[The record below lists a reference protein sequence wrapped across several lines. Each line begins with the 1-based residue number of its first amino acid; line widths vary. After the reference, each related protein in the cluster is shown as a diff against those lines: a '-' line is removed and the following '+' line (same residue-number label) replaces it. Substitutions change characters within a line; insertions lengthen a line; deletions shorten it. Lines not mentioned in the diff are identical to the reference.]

1 MGNTIHTTY
10 KSMLINDK
18 NPIDK
23 YVKFINKIQKK
34 GKINKVDNYG
44 NTLLM
49 ITVKYATGNKLYD
62 LIKKLLENGAN
73 PNISLTTLN
82 IKNSI
87 DKEYC
92 SINPLELLC
101 RKQPE
106 LYYEVIKLLL
116 DTGMFIPFNL
126 VDLCYYKYH
135 ISDSKNPYNIDLS
148 VVDLLIDY
156 NINMGISN
164 IYYISGL
171 MLISA
176 IKNCDINRK
185 TKLLEKMIK
194 KGANQKIRDPD
205 GKIYLDYL
213 TYNLKKIFTPYYKNS
228 FIKKNENIFVSK
240 ICVVCYN
247 GEEEGDNLELCLT
260 NCNHA
265 ILCPICLER
274 MLIKVCPHC
283 DCDIISYKKIK
294 IIN

>member
-1 MGNTIHTTY
+1 MGNIHSTY

-18 NPIDK
+18 NSIDK
-23 YVKFINKIQKK
+23 YIKFFNKIKKK
-34 GKINKVDNYG
+34 GKINKVDDYG

-49 ITVKYATGNKLYD
+49 ITVKYASDNKLYN
-62 LIKKLLENGAN
+62 LIQKLLENGAN
-73 PNISLTTLN
+73 PNISLTKLN
-82 IKNSI
+82 IENSI

-101 RKQPE
+101 RKQSV

-116 DTGMFIPFNL
+116 DTGMTIPFNL
-126 VDLCYYKYH
+126 VDLCYYKYN
-135 ISDSKNPYNIDLS
+135 ISESKKPYNIDLNI
-148 VVDLLIDY
+148 VNLLIDY

-176 IKNCDINRK
+176 IKNYDINIK
-185 TKLLEKMIK
+185 KKLLEKMIK
-194 KGANQKIRDPD
+194 KGADQRIKDPN
-205 GKIYLDYL
+205 GQTYLDYL
-213 TYNLKKIFTPYYKNS
+213 TDNLKKIFILYYKNS

-247 GEEEGDNLELCLT
+247 GEEKEDNLELCLT

-265 ILCPICLER
+265 ILCQNCLER
-274 MLIKVCPHC
+274 MLIKSCPYC
-283 DCDIISYKKIK
+283 DCNIISYKKIK
-294 IIN
+294 II